1 MRGKSMM
8 LILVAIGCGLV
19 ASVGISQVMEQ
30 SSKGGSREETVPI
43 LVALA
48 DIDIN
53 DALDSKNVGLEQYPK
68 NRVPAGAYQDIEKV
82 KDKFARARMAKGE
95 VILQLR
101 ISDTRGD
108 TIAGRT
114 PIGFRAVTIRA
125 DDETRDSNLLGPGD
139 KVDVLFRPTHMS
151 WKGTHAAKSLLRNV
165 RVGALN
171 AVMERAQDGSEDKAA
186 AKTVTLYIKQ
196 EQVSLIESA
205 RSLGELKLVL
215 RATGEP
221 GESDQLGDV
230 TMAELENRGEQTA
243 SAPTP
248 IQNILNP
255 DLNKPKVDEITSPE
269 MHKKFTTY
277 IWGSSGVTMV
287 QSDDSGALPTVTPG
301 AAPIGGGGGSSAS
314 GGMPPTTPS
323 IPDPNAGQAGS
334 Q

>member
-53 DALDSKNVGLEQYPK
+53 DKLDSKNVGLEQWPK
-68 NRVPAGAYQDIEKV
+68 NRVPAGAFQDIEKV
-82 KDKFARARMAKGE
+82 KDLFASARMTKGE
-95 VILQLR
+95 PILPIR
-101 ISDTRGD
+101 IIDNINGG
-108 TIAGRT
+108 IAARI
-114 PIGFRAVTIRA
+114 PSGFRAVTIRA
-125 DDETRDSNLLGPGD
+125 DEEVRDSNLLGPGD

-151 WKGTHAAKSLLRNV
+151 WKGTHSAKSLLRNV

-171 AVMERAQDGSEDKAA
+171 AVMERSTDGAEEKAT

-196 EQVSLIESA
+196 EQVSLVESA
-205 RSLGELKLVL
+205 RALGELKMVL

-221 GESDQLGDV
+221 GEPDQIGDV
-230 TMAELENRGEQTA
+230 TMAELENRGEQASSTA
-243 SAPTP
+243 QP
-248 IQNILNP
+248 IQNLLNP
-255 DLNKPKVDEITSPE
+255 TVTEPKVNEVNSQE
-269 MHKKFTTY
+269 QHKKFTTY

-301 AAPIGGGGGSSAS
+301 AAPIGGGGGSSTS
-314 GGMPPTTPS
+314 GGLPPTTPTL
-323 IPDPNAGQAGS
+323 PDPNAGQAGS